1 MIGLQ
6 PKIRKQENTVFMTN
20 AVIHVKFF
28 ASLREVV
35 GQAENELDAGSCATV
50 LEVWNTATAN
60 MALPENTLMAVNMD
74 YVDASH
80 SVNAGD
86 EVAFFPPVTGG

>member
-1 MIGLQ
+1 
-6 PKIRKQENTVFMTN
+6 MTK
-20 AVIHVKFF
+20 AVIQVKFF

-35 GQAENELDAGSCATV
+35 GKTENELDADTCKTV
-50 LEVWNTATAN
+50 LDVWNTATAD
-60 MALPENTLMAVNMD
+60 MVIPENTLMAVNMD

-80 SVNAGD
+80 TVNAGD

>member
-1 MIGLQ
+1 
-6 PKIRKQENTVFMTN
+6 MTN
-20 AVIHVKFF
+20 ALIQVKFF

-35 GQAENELDAGSCATV
+35 GHADAELAADKVKTV
-50 LEVWNTATAN
+50 LDVWNATTDS

-74 YVDASH
+74 YGEATSP
-80 SVNAGD
+80 VNAGD